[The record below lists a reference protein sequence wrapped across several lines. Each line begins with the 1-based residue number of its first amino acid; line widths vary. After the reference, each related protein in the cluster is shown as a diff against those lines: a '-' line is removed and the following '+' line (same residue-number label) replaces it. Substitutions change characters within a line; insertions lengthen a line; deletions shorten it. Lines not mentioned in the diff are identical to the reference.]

1 MIHLKLRTEFSFRR
15 AYGKIPDVIR
25 CASDLEDEGAAMAI
39 TDFGGCWGHVQ
50 WTKEC
55 KKAKT
60 RPLYGVELPVVHSIA
75 KERKWREGSAV
86 VLARTDEGLQRLYEL
101 VSLANSLDHFYY
113 VPRITYAE
121 LDAGTEGCLVL
132 PGPSTDF
139 DAWWWDSPY
148 CVAQLSPENAHWNK
162 LVLDAK
168 VQAVA
173 VSDNYYPRAED
184 RGAYEIL
191 AMENTK
197 RRPTPLHILDEWELR
212 SVFPGIQ
219 EYHLLNARALA
230 DACHAHLPKAEGV
243 QPVRP
248 DTLYNLC
255 IAGAH
260 QRGLSIVGAFH
271 EDGRPYH
278 RLTDDGYH
286 ARLEREL
293 NLIREKGFEDYFYVI
308 SDIVRFAKQHMLVGP
323 ARGSSA
329 GSLACFLLGIT
340 DVDPIKHDLMFE
352 RFIDITR
359 ADLPDVDIDFQD
371 DKRDLVV
378 EHLRQTYGPERVGRI
393 GTVAKYKA
401 KSTLTDVGKALNI
414 PAWDL
419 QDVKD
424 AVIERSTGD
433 ARAQF
438 CIQDALDSLDVGR
451 ALVAKYPHVRVAA
464 KLEGHARQSGQ
475 HAAGLIVCQE
485 PITRYCSV
493 DRSGAAQI
501 DKKDAEVL
509 NLLKIDA
516 LGLRTLSVIQDALD
530 QIGHDR
536 DWLVNYPLDDT
547 DAFELFNA
555 ERYSG
560 IFQYEGYA
568 LQSLTRQMKIRNF
581 DDIVI
586 ITALAR
592 PGPLHCGAAT
602 EFIERRI
609 GDAPATP
616 LHPLAAD
623 LTKDTYGVVIYQ
635 EQVMAMG
642 RQLGDL
648 SWEDVSELRKAMSK
662 SLGEEFFNTYWEK
675 FEKGAVRQGIP
686 SLEAR
691 RVWDKMCTFGSWAF
705 NKSHAVSYGLLSYWC
720 SVLKAH
726 WPLEYAAACLRNA
739 KDDEQAI
746 KILRDLVEEGFEYTP
761 VDPRQS
767 GLTWSVVDGRLLGGL
782 TNIKGIGRKTA
793 EDIIRRRDVG
803 KPFTPGQAK
812 HLIAPITP
820 FDDIFEGRRRWGDI
834 YTNPKKYNVVSG
846 GVTLIKDIGEPGEYV
861 FLGKL
866 KEKNLRDLNEYGNVV
881 KRGGKLVKSHNLF
894 LNMVV
899 EDDTGSIIIR
909 VNRYDYA
916 KWGKPIVEVGREGDW
931 YLWKGVIRD
940 DGWRMIQVS
949 KHRRLTTETAEGL
962 LDAKTQEGTGTPTA
976 VANVPA

>member
-1 MIHLKLRTEFSFRR
+1 MIHLKLRTEYSFRL

-25 CASDLEDEGAAMAI
+25 VADEGQSPIAI
-39 TDFGGCWGHVQ
+39 TDFGGTWGHVQ
-50 WTKEC
+50 WMKEC
-55 KKAKT
+55 KKAGT
-60 RPLYGVELPVVHSIA
+60 RPLFGVELPVVRSME
-75 KERKWREGSAV
+75 KEKWREGAAV
-86 VLARTDEGLQRLYEL
+86 VIARTDAGLANLYQL
-101 VSLANSLDHFYY
+101 VSVANQADHFYY
-113 VPRITYAE
+113 VPRVTYEE
-121 LDAGTEGCLVL
+121 LDAFGEGCVVL
-132 PGPSTDF
+132 AGPGLDL
-139 DAWWWDSPY
+139 DRLWWESPWLY
-148 CVAQLSPENAHWNK
+148 AQLSPEDARWNRQ
-162 LVLDAK
+162 VLAAG

-173 VSDNYYPRAED
+173 CCDAYYPTPED
-184 RGAYEIL
+184 RGAYEVL
-191 AMENTK
+191 VGDG
-197 RRPTPLHILDEWELR
+197 RRTRTSPMHLMDEWALR
-212 SVFPGIQ
+212 AAVPGL
-219 EYHLLNARALA
+219 EDHHFANAYHIAQ
-230 DACHAHLPKAEGV
+230 ACDAHLPKAEGV
-243 QPVRP
+243 RPPRP
-248 DTLYNLC
+248 DTLYDMC
-255 IAGAH
+255 IEGAR
-260 QRGLSIVGAFH
+260 QRGLAVRRTVEPIGEQGHYLAH
-271 EDGRPYH
+271 PIELEDETYQ
-278 RLTDDGYH
+278 

-293 NLIREKGFEDYFYVI
+293 ALIAEKGFEDYFYVI

-329 GSLACFLLGIT
+329 GSLACYLLSIT
-340 DVDPIKHDLMFE
+340 DVDPIRHDLMFE
-352 RFIDITR
+352 RFIDVTR

-378 EHLRQTYGPERVGRI
+378 AHLRSTYGAERVGRI
-393 GTVAKYKA
+393 GTVMKYKA

-414 PAWDL
+414 PEWDMH
-419 QDVKD
+419 DVKE

-438 CIQDALDSLDVGR
+438 CIQDALESLDVGK
-451 ALVAKYPHVRVAA
+451 ALVAKYPHVMVASQ
-464 KLEGHARQSGQ
+464 LEGHARQSGQ

-485 PITRYCSV
+485 PITQYCSV

-516 LGLRTLSVIQDALD
+516 LGLRTLSVIQDCLD
-530 QIGHDR
+530 QIGKDR
-536 DWLVNYPLDDT
+536 EWLVEYPLDDT

-602 EFIERRI
+602 EFIARRI
-609 GDAPATP
+609 GEAPVVH

-623 LTKDTYGVVIYQ
+623 LTSDTYGTVIYQ

-642 RQLGDL
+642 RRLGSL

-675 FEKGAVRQGIP
+675 FEKGANAQGIP
-686 SLEAR
+686 TMEAR

-705 NKSHAVSYGLLSYWC
+705 NKSHAVSYGLISYWC
-720 SVLKAH
+720 AVLKAH

-739 KDDEQAI
+739 KDNDQAI
-746 KILRDLVEEGFEYTP
+746 KILRDLAEEGFSYVP
-761 VDPRQS
+761 VDPRRS
-767 GLTWSVVDGRLLGGL
+767 GLTWSVVDGKLLGGL

-793 EDIIRRRDVG
+793 SDIIRRRDNG
-803 KPFTPGQAK
+803 ISFTPGQAK
-812 HLIAPITP
+812 NLIAPVTP
-820 FDDIFEGRRRWGDI
+820 FDDIFEGRRRWGDL
-834 YTNPKKYNVVSG
+834 YANPKKYSIVSG
-846 GVTLIKDIGEPGEYV
+846 GVTFIKDIGDPGEYV

-899 EDDTGSIIIR
+899 EDDTGSIIVRI
-909 VNRYDYA
+909 NRYDYA
-916 KWGKPIVEVGREGDW
+916 KWGKPIVEQGREGDW

-940 DGWRMIQVS
+940 DGWRLVQIS
-949 KHRRLTTETAEGL
+949 KHRRLTADTAEGL
-962 LDAKTQEGTGTPTA
+962 THAKQEEEGTGTPATA
-976 VANVPA
+976 E